1 MKRNI
6 RISHRI
12 FSTIIVGLLLLCAGT
27 TWGET
32 FTINCNT
39 SSSDELFSVS
49 GNGTQYDYDSR
60 WTSYNLIKMNKG
72 ESITITNVT
81 GVTIT
86 AISAQGVAD
95 NNSNQTVNF
104 TISDGTTNVTTSSGS
119 WNNRKTAT
127 SLTNK
132 NFNSVSGLKHGV
144 GQTYT
149 ITNNTSSSY
158 NAGVRFVITYTPA
171 TPACVAPTSVGIS
184 GTQSYTEGGTISLTA
199 AATGGTGTP
208 SYQWYKGGTAAGNKI
223 TGATSA
229 TFSKASCTTGD
240 GGDYYC
246 EVSTGSTCSTFSAVY
261 PVTVSPVPTTR
272 TVYLNPNNYTN
283 WSKGDERYAIYCF
296 GSGDTWYDFTS
307 FDAGCEGT
315 LYKAEVDKKYTGY
328 VICRMNGAT
337 TENNWDN
344 KWDQTYDITAADGIF
359 CKITG
364 VSGNPEK
371 ATYTYENTP
380 FNVCVSGTWLA
391 FAGETITL
399 TATSAGAT
407 HFQWYKSGTA
417 EGDKIDGA
425 NSATYTKTSCTHSDG
440 GTYYCKAWVSG
451 HESDA
456 KWSGAYGVRVPYL
469 AIQTGGGGDRY
480 DLDFVRANTSAETAT
495 CEIYR
500 GVAWDYEMMVMD
512 GVDAR
517 GNNGTMTSDNCTNWT
532 MDQLNNSKWCRIQTT
547 KEGTYHFTLSFS
559 NSVYTPVKLSAT
571 YPPMAQRGGVKV
583 YIENTPDMQAR
594 GWSND
599 KIYYRLGKGKYDDGD
614 TRNWTSAQ
622 LMTLVPGT
630 ARYLYTTTPEWGD
643 NFWVWHIANNAGWAA
658 SKTSIYKTKTGDS
671 WAITES
677 SNFHGDE
684 LTVDQTIILNSTSG
698 GIGGDPMNDNCAF
711 YGYTHTAGMLTHNA
725 SVGATT
731 NGKIKVEYT
740 HHDGTAHT
748 SEDYAARVLDDLAH
762 TCELTISAVPDNGYR
777 CTSLQVNSA
786 DFASGTV
793 HVLAADATITATF
806 DHATYTVTLHPNEGT
821 INSGNVTS
829 YTHGTGAT
837 LPTDV
842 TKGGLTFGG
851 WYDNPGLTGSPV
863 TSISTTDCGDKAYWA
878 KWITCPATNSGEI
891 LYKFVVNSSVADGNI
906 CSSGHNPQ
914 SITTPTQLSTLIGGT
929 LDGYITNNSSWNNL
943 VFSGGG
949 ISHENNDRG
958 VLILT
963 LRCPIEEGDLIRF
976 KSSSTS
982 SSRYNYLR
990 HTSYSTSDDQLT
1002 LNAIKTSTEPE
1013 MQQLV
1018 APAAFDGKTDLFIV
1032 VGTRT
1037 TKITYFEII
1046 RPCLVTLDAGTNGGT
1061 VNGNATKEHRGA
1073 LNEDVALSHAFKDGF
1088 RFKGWFTAP
1097 TGGSPV
1103 GDVYSLT
1110 GNTTLY
1116 AQFED
1121 CPENGTMYKFEVGT
1135 GLTNGSVTANNTSF
1149 EFNTSNYLT
1158 TLVGGTLTTAGSSA
1172 SYVKIANTNSI
1183 SLENSGAYL
1192 KVDMD
1197 CELEEGDVI
1206 KSTVGSSTV
1215 YVTTSTSRTSTMI
1228 LEVGNLQQKEIP
1240 AALVGAK
1247 TLYLW
1252 KGNGNATVSYFE
1264 IIRPRRTTI
1273 TLSAPYAF
1281 NNYTTTVVATYEQP
1295 MPAIQTMPQ
1304 RSGYVFEG
1312 YFDAPD
1318 GAGTQYYDGLGYGTQ
1333 NWDKDV
1339 SSCTLYASWKTPC
1352 DVAPTLTTIVPVT
1365 TIWDAKDV
1373 DMSLVHLT
1381 CDFDTTGIHYSLVS
1395 ASEDI
1400 PGCTFTYFDERIFIQ
1415 GTPAVGNTMVETHT
1429 ITFTMS
1435 NDCSPAHTY
1444 TVDATIRIYPAD
1456 RKARLAYIVTGT
1468 KDGAFN
1474 AYEAD
1479 DETKSAEL
1487 LTYLRQFYTVNCVN
1501 GYATKDAAA
1510 LAAYYDDYDLLIVTD
1525 FLDTGEGY
1533 TNAIGTLIDK
1543 KPILSFEAYV
1553 AGSNGSNWHIGSNPK
1568 DPSPKN
1574 GVMKVLCAGHAI
1586 FGDAEGVEVINK
1598 PGGVSDTTVTVLN
1611 TPYNGK
1617 ALQGFVINEAP
1628 DFIFLATVRDAN
1640 NSRDLIVCCERQV
1653 VFPARLM
1660 LYGINFNEMDNL
1672 TPAGKVVMHQMIDY
1686 LLMTDETKVADC
1698 SLVFDNHAGD
1708 NLWSNPGNWAP
1719 GYNIIPTPYHP
1730 TRIIAECH
1738 VNIDNA
1744 HAGSVKVNAGRDEH
1758 NNPVDGK
1765 LIVKPYGGLTV
1776 AGLVAKVNDTRY
1788 ASPTTI
1794 KAEDLLIESDN
1805 TGNGAFVYGNKES
1818 DVRATVEYYSLGE
1831 NANTANPVWQYIGIP
1846 FQANQ
1851 TAIKMYYAGWMC
1863 RWAEGTTDNL
1873 GGLWEW
1879 VENEDVLLPFEGYC
1893 ITQNAKKT
1901 YTFSGKLNPPVT
1913 TTLNLDNR
1921 DADGYAF
1928 AANSWTAP
1936 IKIQEMADADFIN
1949 TEKAI
1954 YIYHSGTY
1962 ANWTVNGTPVSAV
1975 APGAAA
1981 TLPGQYAVIPIHSS
1995 PYLSGADSVI
2005 PSMQGFFVKTTG
2017 SDPKLNL
2024 VYNKVVYDAKY
2035 FKTSTQPM
2043 RAPSRTGSPEVM
2055 RLVVSGEQYGA
2066 DQAYLLARS
2075 DFSESFEDGWDG
2087 RKIEGDADAPMMAVV
2102 KEDGEMAVAAV
2113 ETANEHY
2120 LSFRAGR
2127 DSLYTFHFNYDG
2139 ETIYL
2144 LDLETNQVTP
2154 IETDNTYSF
2163 FATNT
2168 TAVNRFLITDNPY
2181 RNNTTTDLNNG
2192 EGTNGEKANGV
2203 RKILIHN
2210 QLYILR
2216 GNTVYRADGRIADG
2230 KEVMP

>member
-1 MKRNI
+1 M
-6 RISHRI
+6 
-12 FSTIIVGLLLLCAGT
+12 CAGT
-27 TWGET
+27 TWGANVELYWTNFSLPCWSGISSICNAANAPDET
-32 FTINCNT
+32 YNGITFHSYNSSAKPFTISDNKMTWCNNNMNNNYWIAIP
-39 SSSDELFSVS
+39 VS
-49 GNGTQYDYDSR
+49 GVNGSITISIDNGGSSTNFKYAIKQETSISGSPGSVTNATAGAPATATITGLTASDYVVYIGRKGSDMTQIR
-60 WTSYNLIKMNKG
+60 
-72 ESITITNVT
+72 SITIT
-81 GVTIT
+81 
-86 AISAQGVAD
+86 
-95 NNSNQTVNF
+95 
-104 TISDGTTNVTTSSGS
+104 
-119 WNNRKTAT
+119 
-127 SLTNK
+127 
-132 NFNSVSGLKHGV
+132 
-144 GQTYT
+144 
-149 ITNNTSSSY
+149 
-158 NAGVRFVITYTPA
+158 TPA
-171 TPACVAPTSVGIS
+171 PN
-184 GTQSYTEGGTISLTA
+184 TI
-199 AATGGTGTP
+199 
-208 SYQWYKGGTAAGNKI
+208 
-223 TGATSA
+223 
-229 TFSKASCTTGD
+229 
-240 GGDYYC
+240 
-246 EVSTGSTCSTFSAVY
+246 
-261 PVTVSPVPTTR
+261 
-272 TVYLNPNNYTN
+272 YLNPNEYGN
-283 WSKGDERYAIYCF
+283 WSKGDERYAIYCWD
-296 GSGDTWYDFTS
+296 DTGNQWYDMTS

-315 LYKAEVDKKYTGY
+315 LYKATVDEKYTGY
-328 VICRMNGAT
+328 VICRMNGGT
-337 TENNWDN
+337 TENNWTN
-344 KWDQTYDITAADGIF
+344 RWDQTYDITAGSGMY

-364 VSGNPEK
+364 SEGEYDSK
-371 ATYTYENTP
+371 RATYTFTFKP
-380 FNVCVSGTWLA
+380 KNVCISGEWLR
-391 FAGETITL
+391 FTGETISL
-399 TATSAGAT
+399 SATSAGAT
-407 HFQWYKSGTA
+407 HFQWYKGGTD
-417 EGDKIDGA
+417 ESNKIAGA
-425 NSATYTKTSCTHSDG
+425 RSATYTKANCTCADAG
-440 GTYYCKAWVSG
+440 NYYCKAWVDG
-451 HESDA
+451 HELDA
-456 KWSGAYGVRVPYL
+456 TWSNAFGVKIPKLVIQTPPAYGQSP
-469 AIQTGGGGDRY
+469 TDR
-480 DLDFVRANTSAETAT
+480 LDIPFTRANESDDYAH
-495 CEIYR
+495 CEQYR
-500 GVAWDYEMMVMD
+500 GVAWEYEFVIDD
-512 GVDAR
+512 GFDTY
-517 GNNGTMTSDNCTNWT
+517 GNSGTMTSGVNWT
-532 MDQLNNSKWCRIQTT
+532 MDKVNSDWCKIHTS
-547 KEGTYHFTLSFS
+547 KEGTYHFYLNFS
-559 NSVYTPVKLSAT
+559 TSTYTPLTLGVV

-583 YIENTPDMQAR
+583 YIENTPEMQAR

-614 TRNWTSAQ
+614 TRNWTAAQ

-630 ARYLYTTTPEWGD
+630 DRYLYTETPEWSD

-658 SKTSIYKTKTGDS
+658 SNNSIYKTKTGDS

-711 YGYTHTAGMLTHNA
+711 YGYTHVNGMITHNA

-731 NGKIKVEYT
+731 HGQIKVEYT
-740 HHDGTAHT
+740 HYDGTDHS
-748 SEDYAARVLDDLAH
+748 SEDYTARVLDDLAH

-878 KWITCPATNSGEI
+878 KWITCPATNSGET
-891 LYKFVVNSSVADGNI
+891 LYKFVVNSSVANGNI

-963 LRCPIEEGDLIRF
+963 LQCPIEEGDLIRF
-976 KSSSTS
+976 KSSSS
-982 SSRYNYLR
+982 SSGRYNYLR
-990 HTSYSTSDDQLT
+990 HTSYSTSDGQLT

-1032 VGTRT
+1032 VGSRT

-1046 RPCLVTLDAGTNGGT
+1046 RPCVLTLNANGGT
-1061 VNGNATKEHRGA
+1061 VNGNTTEEHRGA
-1073 LNEDVALSHAFKDGF
+1073 LNDNVVLPHAFKDGF

-1097 TGGSPV
+1097 SGGSPV

-1158 TLVGGTLTTAGSSA
+1158 TLVGGTLTTEGSSA

-1240 AALVGAK
+1240 AALVGQK

-1252 KGNGNATVSYFE
+1252 RGSGNATVSYFE

-1273 TLSAPYAF
+1273 TLSAPDAF

-1295 MPAIQTMPQ
+1295 MPAIQTLPQ

-1339 SSCTLYASWKTPC
+1339 SSCTLYVSWKTPC

-1415 GTPAVGNTMVETHT
+1415 GTPAVGNTMVEPHT

-1479 DETKSAEL
+1479 DETNSAEL

-1525 FLDTGEGY
+1525 FLNTGEGY

-1628 DFIFLATVRDAN
+1628 DFIFLATVRDAT

-1660 LYGINFNEMDNL
+1660 LYGINYDEMDNL

-1863 RWAEGTTDNL
+1863 RWAEGTTDDL

-1962 ANWTVNGTPVSAV
+1962 ANWNDNGTPVNATTD
-1975 APGAAA
+1975 AA

-1995 PYLSGADSVI
+1995 PYLAGADSVI

-2017 SDPKLNL
+2017 SDPKLKL

-2127 DSLYTFHFNYDG
+2127 DSLYTFQFNYDG

-2154 IETDNTYSF
+2154 IATDNTYSF
-2163 FATNT
+2163 FATNE

-2181 RNNTTTDLNNG
+2181 RNNTTTDIENG

>member
-1 MKRNI
+1 M
-6 RISHRI
+6 
-12 FSTIIVGLLLLCAGT
+12 
-27 TWGET
+27 
-32 FTINCNT
+32 
-39 SSSDELFSVS
+39 
-49 GNGTQYDYDSR
+49 
-60 WTSYNLIKMNKG
+60 
-72 ESITITNVT
+72 
-81 GVTIT
+81 
-86 AISAQGVAD
+86 
-95 NNSNQTVNF
+95 
-104 TISDGTTNVTTSSGS
+104 DGS
-119 WNNRKTAT
+119 
-127 SLTNK
+127 
-132 NFNSVSGLKHGV
+132 
-144 GQTYT
+144 
-149 ITNNTSSSY
+149 
-158 NAGVRFVITYTPA
+158 
-171 TPACVAPTSVGIS
+171 
-184 GTQSYTEGGTISLTA
+184 
-199 AATGGTGTP
+199 
-208 SYQWYKGGTAAGNKI
+208 
-223 TGATSA
+223 
-229 TFSKASCTTGD
+229 
-240 GGDYYC
+240 
-246 EVSTGSTCSTFSAVY
+246 
-261 PVTVSPVPTTR
+261 
-272 TVYLNPNNYTN
+272 
-283 WSKGDERYAIYCF
+283 
-296 GSGDTWYDFTS
+296 
-307 FDAGCEGT
+307 
-315 LYKAEVDKKYTGY
+315 
-328 VICRMNGAT
+328 T

-344 KWDQTYDITAADGIF
+344 RWDQTVDLNFSDGNF
-359 CKITG
+359 CTITG
-364 VSGNPEK
+364 DHGTSVACTVSK
-371 ATYTYENTP
+371 AP
-380 FNVCVSGTWLA
+380 FQVCVSGTWLA
-391 FAGETITL
+391 FTGETITL
-399 TATSAGAT
+399 NAVCAGAT
-407 HFQWYKSGTA
+407 HYQWYKGS
-417 EGDKIDGA
+417 DPIDGA
-425 NSATYTKTSCTHSDG
+425 TSATYTKTNCTYADAGNYS
-440 GTYYCKAWVSG
+440 CKAWDSN
-451 HESDA
+451 ESNA
-456 KWSGAYGVRVPYL
+456 VWSSAFGVKVPRL
-469 AIQTGGGGDRY
+469 SIQTGGGGDRQ
-480 DLDFVRANTSAETAT
+480 DIAFTRTSTSAETAT
-495 CEIYR
+495 CEVYL
-500 GVAWDYEMMVMD
+500 GVAWTYEYVIDD
-512 GVDAR
+512 GHNTY
-517 GNNGTMTSDNCTNWT
+517 GNSGTMYSTNCTGWK
-532 MDQLNNSKWCRIQTT
+532 MDSKNLHWCHIHTT
-547 KEGTYHFTLSFS
+547 KEGTYRFNLSFS
-559 NSVYTPVKLSAT
+559 NSTYEDLWMTVN

-614 TRNWTSAQ
+614 TRNWTAAQ

-630 ARYLYTTTPEWGD
+630 DRYLYTETPEWSD

-658 SKTSIYKTKTGDS
+658 SNNSIYKTKTGDS

-711 YGYTHTAGMLTHNA
+711 YGYTHVNGMITHNA

-731 NGKIKVEYT
+731 HGQIKVEYT
-740 HHDGTAHT
+740 HHDGTDHS
-748 SEDYAARVLDDLAH
+748 SEDYTARNFNGLAH
-762 TCELTISAVPDNGYR
+762 TCKLTITAEPDCGYR
-777 CTSLQVNSA
+777 IASLTVNGNA
-786 DFASGTV
+786 FTNGTV
-793 HVLAADATITATF
+793 HVLDADATIAATF
-806 DHATYTVTLHPNEGT
+806 EIDDYTVSLDPNGGT

-842 TKGGLTFGG
+842 TQAGKYFDG
-851 WYDNPGLTGSPV
+851 WYDNVGLTGSPV
-863 TSISTTDCGDKAYWA
+863 TEITTSDCGNKAYWA
-878 KWITCPATNSGEI
+878 KWGDCPDPYSGEI
-891 LYKFVVNSSVADGNI
+891 LYKFVVNSSMANGNI

-929 LDGYITNNSSWNNL
+929 LDGYITNNSSWSHL
-943 VFSGGG
+943 IFSSGS
-949 ISHENNDRG
+949 ISQVSSDRG
-958 VLILT
+958 ILILT
-963 LRCPIEEGDLIRF
+963 LQCPIEEGDLIRF
-976 KSSSTS
+976 KSSSS
-982 SSRYNYLR
+982 SSGTYNYLR
-990 HTSYSTSDDQLT
+990 HTSYSTSGGQLT

-1032 VGTRT
+1032 VGNRT

-1046 RPCLVTLDAGTNGGT
+1046 RPCVLTLNANGGT
-1061 VNGNATKEHRGA
+1061 VNGNTTEEHRGA
-1073 LNEDVALSHAFKDGF
+1073 LNEDVALPHAFKDGF

-1103 GDVYSLT
+1103 GDVYALT

-1116 AQFED
+1116 AQYED
-1121 CPENGTMYKFEVGT
+1121 CPDIGTLYKFEVGT

-1197 CELEEGDVI
+1197 CALEEGDYIKSTIGGNTMYVTKTVSRTNTMVLEVGNLLQKEIPAELVGEKTLYLWKGSNNATVSYFEIVRACPVTLDAGTNGGTVGGNATKIVYGAIGGNVALPHAFKDGFRFKGWFTAPTGGSPVSDSYTITGATTLYAQFEDCPENGTLYKFESKTDWTTGNFTETGTFDMNTGNYLTTLLGGTLAGYEGNNNHYISKENGTGIKIGNNSGYLKVDLDCELEEGDVI

-1240 AALVGAK
+1240 AALVGQK

-1252 KGNGNATVSYFE
+1252 RGSGNATVSYFE

-1273 TLSAPYAF
+1273 TLSAPDAF

-1318 GAGTQYYDGLGYGTQ
+1318 GAGTQYYNGLGYGTK

-1444 TVDATIRIYPAD
+1444 TVNATIRIYPAD

-1553 AGSNGSNWHIGSNPK
+1553 AKQSNWHIASNPE

-1628 DFIFLATVRDAN
+1628 DFIFLATVRDAD

-1708 NLWSNPGNWAP
+1708 NLWSNPSNWAP

-1846 FQANQ
+1846 FRANQ

-1863 RWAEGTTDNL
+1863 RWAEGTTDDL
-1873 GGLWEW
+1873 GGLWKW

-2017 SDPKLNL
+2017 SDPKLKL

-2087 RKIEGDADAPMMAVV
+2087 RKIEGDANAPMMAVV

-2127 DSLYTFHFNYDG
+2127 DSLYTFQFNYDG

-2154 IETDNTYSF
+2154 IATDNTYSF

-2168 TAVNRFLITDNPY
+2168 TAINRFLITDNPY
-2181 RNNTTTDLNNG
+2181 RNNTTTDIENG

>member
-1 MKRNI
+1 M
-6 RISHRI
+6 
-12 FSTIIVGLLLLCAGT
+12 TLTATPTG
-27 TWGET
+27 
-32 FTINCNT
+32 
-39 SSSDELFSVS
+39 
-49 GNGTQYDYDSR
+49 GNGP
-60 WTSYNLIKMNKG
+60 
-72 ESITITNVT
+72 IT
-81 GVTIT
+81 
-86 AISAQGVAD
+86 
-95 NNSNQTVNF
+95 
-104 TISDGTTNVTTSSGS
+104 
-119 WNNRKTAT
+119 
-127 SLTNK
+127 
-132 NFNSVSGLKHGV
+132 
-144 GQTYT
+144 
-149 ITNNTSSSY
+149 
-158 NAGVRFVITYTPA
+158 
-171 TPACVAPTSVGIS
+171 
-184 GTQSYTEGGTISLTA
+184 
-199 AATGGTGTP
+199 
-208 SYQWYKGGTAAGNKI
+208 YQWYKGGKADGNAI
-223 TGATSA
+223 DGATNA
-229 TFSKASCTTGD
+229 TFSKTCAFEDAGS
-240 GGDYYC
+240 YYC
-246 EVSTGSTCSTFSAVY
+246 KVTCGGTQSTWGQNGDAYEVKVPRLYVKTGRNDGVRSDYRNVDFTRATASTATASISLDSNLDYCFNIADGCGHYYGNAGTMQYNNYGPWVTNVNGTDCGLTTMNANAGTYIFTINYSNWTQLQTTVTFPS
-261 PVTVSPVPTTR
+261 SPTTK
-272 TVYLNPNNYTN
+272 TVYMKINYGN
-283 WSKGDERYAIYCF
+283 WKKGDERYAIYCF
-296 GSGDTWYDFTS
+296 GSGEQWYNFTLV
-307 FDAGCEGT
+307 DGACGGPI
-315 LYKAEVDKKYTGY
+315 YKAEVDLKYTGY
-328 VICRMNGAT
+328 VICRMNGGT
-337 TENNWDN
+337 TENNWGN
-344 KWDQTYDITAADGIF
+344 VWNQTYDITASSGSY
-359 CKITG
+359 CTITG
-364 VSGNPEK
+364 MSGGK
-371 ATYTYENTP
+371 ATYTYEYNP
-380 FNVCVSGTWLA
+380 FKVCVSGTWLA
-391 FAGETITL
+391 FSGETITL

-407 HFQWYKSGTA
+407 NFQWYKGGTEESNKISGAT
-417 EGDKIDGA
+417 
-425 NSATYTKTSCTHSDG
+425 SATYTKASCTCADAG
-440 GTYYCKAWVSG
+440 NYYCKAWVSG
-451 HESDA
+451 HESEA
-456 KWSGAYGVRVPYL
+456 TWSGAFGVKVPRL
-469 AIQTGGGGDRY
+469 SIQTGGGGDRQ
-480 DLDFVRANTSAETAT
+480 DIAFIRTSTSAETAT
-495 CEIYR
+495 CEVYL
-500 GVAWDYEMMVMD
+500 GVAWTYEYVIDD
-512 GVDAR
+512 GHNTY
-517 GNNGTMTSDNCTNWT
+517 GNSGTMYSTNCTGWK
-532 MDQLNNSKWCRIQTT
+532 MDSKNLHWCRIHTT
-547 KEGTYHFTLSFS
+547 KEGTYRFNFSFS
-559 NSVYTPVKLSAT
+559 NSTYEDLWMTVN
-571 YPPMAQRGGVKV
+571 YPPMAQVAGKKL

-594 GWSND
+594 GWSNSS
-599 KIYYRLGKGKYDDGD
+599 IYYRIGKGKYDKGD
-614 TRNWTSAQ
+614 TRNWTAAQ
-622 LMTLVPGT
+622 QMTLVPGT
-630 ARYLYTTTPEWGD
+630 DRYLETTTPDWSD
-643 NFWVWHIANNAGWAA
+643 NFWVWHIANNRGDIEYSRSA
-658 SKTSIYKTKTGDS
+658 IYRTWSDDGYP
-671 WAITES
+671 ITES

-684 LTVDQTIILNSTSG
+684 ITEDMTVYLNSTSG
-698 GIGGDPMNDNCAF
+698 GMGGDPMNDNCEF
-711 YGYTHTAGMLTHNA
+711 YGYTQVNGMITHNA

-731 NGKIKVEYT
+731 HGQIKVEYT
-740 HHDGTAHT
+740 HHDGTDHS
-748 SEDYAARVLDDLAH
+748 SEDYTARNFNGLAH
-762 TCELTISAVPDNGYR
+762 TCKLTITAEPDCGYR
-777 CTSLQVNSA
+777 IASLTVNGNA
-786 DFASGTV
+786 FTNGTV
-793 HVLAADATITATF
+793 HVLDADATIAATF
-806 DHATYTVTLHPNEGT
+806 EIDNYTVSLDPNGGT
-821 INSGNVTS
+821 INSGNVTT
-829 YTHGTGAT
+829 YTYLTGAT

-842 TKGGLTFGG
+842 TQAGKYFDG
-851 WYDNPGLTGSPV
+851 WYDNVGLTGSPV
-863 TSISTTDCGDKAYWA
+863 TEITTSDCGNKAYWA
-878 KWITCPATNSGEI
+878 KWGDCPDPYSGDI
-891 LYKFVVNSSVADGNI
+891 LYKFVVNSSVENGNI

-943 VFSGGG
+943 TFSGGG

-963 LRCPIEEGDLIRF
+963 LQCPIEEGDLIRF
-976 KSSSTS
+976 KSSSSS

-990 HTSYSTSDDQLT
+990 HTSYSTSDGQLT

-1032 VGTRT
+1032 VGSRT

-1046 RPCLVTLDAGTNGGT
+1046 RPCIVTLDAGTNGGT
-1061 VNGNATKEHRGA
+1061 VNGNATEEHRGA
-1073 LNEDVALSHAFKDGF
+1073 LNDNVVLPHAFKDGF

-1097 TGGSPV
+1097 SGGSPV
-1103 GDVYSLT
+1103 SDSYTIT
-1110 GNTTLY
+1110 GATTLY

-1121 CPENGTMYKFEVGT
+1121 CPENGTLYKFESKTDWTTGNFTETGT
-1135 GLTNGSVTANNTSF
+1135 FDMNTG
-1149 EFNTSNYLT
+1149 NYLT
-1158 TLVGGTLTTAGSSA
+1158 TLLGGTLAGYEGNNNHYISKENGTGI
-1172 SYVKIANTNSI
+1172 KIGN
-1183 SLENSGAYL
+1183 NSGYL
-1192 KVDMD
+1192 KVDLD

-1240 AALVGAK
+1240 AALVGQK

-1252 KGNGNATVSYFE
+1252 RGSGNATVSYFE

-1273 TLSAPYAF
+1273 TLSAPDAF

-1295 MPAIQTMPQ
+1295 MPAIQTLPQ
-1304 RSGYVFEG
+1304 RSGYVLEG

-1365 TIWDAKDV
+1365 TIWDAQDV
-1373 DMSLVHLT
+1373 DMSLVRLT

-1415 GTPAVGNTMVETHT
+1415 GTPAVGNTMVEPHT

-1479 DETKSAEL
+1479 DETNSAEL

-1510 LAAYYDDYDLLIVTD
+1510 LATYYDDYDLLIVTD
-1525 FLDTGEGY
+1525 FLNTGEGY

-1628 DFIFLATVRDAN
+1628 DFIFLATVRDAD

-1660 LYGINFNEMDNL
+1660 LYGINYDEMDNL

-1708 NLWSNPGNWAP
+1708 HLWSNPGNWAP

-1738 VNIDNA
+1738 VNIPDA
-1744 HAGSVKVNAGRDEH
+1744 HAGSIKVNAGRDEH

-1863 RWAEGTTDNL
+1863 RWAEGTTDDL
-1873 GGLWEW
+1873 GGLWKW

-1962 ANWTVNGTPVSAV
+1962 ANWTVNGTPVNATTD
-1975 APGAAA
+1975 AA

-1995 PYLSGADSVI
+1995 PYLAGADSVI

-2087 RKIEGDADAPMMAVV
+2087 RKIEGDANAPMMAVV

-2139 ETIYL
+2139 EMIYL

-2154 IETDNTYSF
+2154 ITTDNTYSF

-2168 TAVNRFLITDNPY
+2168 TAINRFLITDNPY
-2181 RNNTTTDLNNG
+2181 RNNTTTDIENG